1 LPGRIDDALPAHHNN
16 TLVQENLMAF
26 CPGESPT
33 VKKLKKEITMNL
45 RTNRIRLPL
54 VAALALCLAG
64 ALSIA
69 VPQQVPPGQRGPA
82 QPPDPLRQLNNA
94 LQQAGAPLLTEDQ
107 AKQILAIIE
116 DFRTSTRPAPPSSVV
131 QQARLNYETA
141 ILNGDL
147 AAATVQIPTL
157 VGEQTANAPVRM
169 QGEAALAINVL
180 KVLRTNADQL
190 ALLQKSMNRSQLVRL
205 LQSFAGG
212 GGAGQ
217 GPVKK

>member
-1 LPGRIDDALPAHHNN
+1 
-16 TLVQENLMAF
+16 
-26 CPGESPT
+26 
-33 VKKLKKEITMNL
+33 MNL

-69 VPQQVPPGQRGPA
+69 VPQQDPPGQRGPA
-82 QPPDPLRQLNNA
+82 QPADPLRQLNNA

-116 DFRTSTRPAPPSSVV
+116 DFRTSTRPAPPSSAV

-205 LQSFAGG
+205 LQSFVGG